1 VPVIIKA
8 EMESMMIFRIK
19 VSQLTEII
27 AIGLAMI
34 DKTQLDPDEIKLN
47 DQVIKW
53 NRSDAVA
60 LVSGSMTEQQYIE
73 RNNMNQK

>member
-1 VPVIIKA
+1 
-8 EMESMMIFRIK
+8 MESMMIFRIK